1 MFITMILFLAGSVS
15 VIGVL
20 VMMLFLAVL
29 ARENEL
35 PDLDDIQV

>member
-1 MFITMILFLAGSVS
+1 MFITMMLFFAGIVS
-15 VIGVL
+15 VTGVL

-35 PDLDDIQV
+35 PDLEDVQV